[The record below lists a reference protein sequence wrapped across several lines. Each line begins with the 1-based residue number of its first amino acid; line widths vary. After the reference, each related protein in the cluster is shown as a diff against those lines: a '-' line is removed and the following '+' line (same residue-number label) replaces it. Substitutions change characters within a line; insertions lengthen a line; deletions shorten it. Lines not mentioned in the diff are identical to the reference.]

1 MKKIA
6 YNPDKLLSED
16 FRLGEL
22 IACEAAE
29 RLNIDNTPTS
39 WEVVFHL
46 RQLCREVLQ
55 PLRDHVGQPVTV
67 LSGYRCPKLNE
78 ALHGLVASQHL
89 LGCAADLYVP
99 DVDTARQWYFWMV
112 NHLDF
117 DLLFVEHNRHG
128 DRWLH
133 VSYQADYHLNRH
145 KSFFNYGKP

>member
-1 MKKIA
+1 MMKKIA
-6 YNPDKLLSED
+6 YNPDKMLSEN
-16 FRLGEL
+16 FRLGEFTEHEK
-22 IACEAAE
+22 A
-29 RLNIDNTPTS
+29 RLLAIDNTPS

-55 PLRDHVGQPVTV
+55 PLRDHVGLPVTV
-67 LSGYRCPKLNE
+67 LSGYRCPALNE
-78 ALHGLVASQHL
+78 ALHGLGASLHIQ
-89 LGCAADLYVP
+89 GCAADLYVP
-99 DVDTARQWYFWMV
+99 DADTARQWYFWMV

-145 KSFFNYGKP
+145 QSFFNYGKP